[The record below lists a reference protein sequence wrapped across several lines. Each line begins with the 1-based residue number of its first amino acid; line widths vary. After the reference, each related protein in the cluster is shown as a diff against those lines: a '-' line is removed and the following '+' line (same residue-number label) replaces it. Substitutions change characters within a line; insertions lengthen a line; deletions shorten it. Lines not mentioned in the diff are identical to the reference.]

1 MCVHFYCLKWR
12 YLSDFHYW
20 NIYSFITLFLFE
32 LLFSI
37 STSMHFNRDLNFTKN
52 CTFLILMDVLTNC
65 FLECK
70 VAASA
75 VCISLQSMLSA
86 SNWACESILQLIM
99 YCLISQL
106 PPFLSSRWKWLK
118 FHTILFVFLSWSSY
132 SRLHVLL
139 DVPQ

>member
-1 MCVHFYCLKWR
+1 MSLHECVYTLAVS
-12 YLSDFHYW
+12 SDAIYQIFLIGTFIHR
-20 NIYSFITLFLFE
+20 NIYSFITLFIFE

-37 STSMHFNRDLNFTKN
+37 STSMHFYRDLNFTKN

-86 SNWACESILQLIM
+86 SN
-99 YCLISQL
+99 
-106 PPFLSSRWKWLK
+106 
-118 FHTILFVFLSWSSY
+118 
-132 SRLHVLL
+132 
-139 DVPQ
+139 